1 MKLGVSVEEEGRQ
14 GRALLRGRQPGLRV
28 HIHWDPSVDKYV
40 FPVDLNPGKKNF
52 RLGEKS
58 TRVQKAVK
66 EAISYWQDTL
76 KVRRR
81 VARSSF

>member
-1 MKLGVSVEEEGRQ
+1 MSVEEEGRQ

-28 HIHWDPSVDKYV
+28 HVHWDSSVDKYV
-40 FPVDLNPGKKNF
+40 FPAELVPGKKSF

-66 EAISYWQDTL
+66 EAISYWQETL

>member
-1 MKLGVSVEEEGRQ
+1 MSVEEEGRQ
-14 GRALLRGRQPGLRV
+14 GRALLRARQPGLRV
-28 HIHWDPSVDKYV
+28 HVHWDSSVDKYV
-40 FPVDLNPGKKNF
+40 FPVDLNPGKNIF
-52 RLGEKS
+52 RLGDKS

>member
-1 MKLGVSVEEEGRQ
+1 MSVEEEGRQ

-28 HIHWDPSVDKYV
+28 RVHWDSSVDKYV
-40 FPVDLNPGKKNF
+40 FPVHLNPGKNIF

-66 EAISYWQDTL
+66 ESISYWQDTL

>member
-1 MKLGVSVEEEGRQ
+1 MSVEEEGRQ

-28 HIHWDPSVDKYV
+28 HVHWDSSVDKYV
-40 FPVDLNPGKKNF
+40 FPADLNPGKNIF

-58 TRVQKAVK
+58 SRVQNAVK
-66 EAISYWQDTL
+66 EATSYWQDTL
-76 KVRRR
+76 RVRRR

>member
-1 MKLGVSVEEEGRQ
+1 MSVEEEGRQ
-14 GRALLRGRQPGLRV
+14 GRALQRGREPGLRV
-28 HIHWDPSVDKYV
+28 HVHWDSSVDKYV
-40 FPVDLNPGKKNF
+40 FPVHLNPGKNIF
-52 RLGEKS
+52 RLGEKFS
-58 TRVQKAVK
+58 RVQNAVK